1 MDDTSPVFLIT
12 GCSTGF
18 GRELV
23 LDLKPPIAALK
34 SDFRVIATARRP
46 ETLTDLQER
55 GAKVLPLDV
64 TASVQDLAAF
74 ATKAIAIYGQVD
86 YLVSNAGFAQGGA
99 VEEVSLEEAQEQF
112 NTNFFGLI
120 NTTNAFLPHFRA
132 RRAGTL
138 VNIGSEVSCTCPPG
152 TGFYSASKAAVEAI
166 SDTWAR
172 ELAEYG
178 IRSICIQPSGFRTEI
193 FKHAATRPPVKTV
206 EGYALAHGTM
216 DYLSNVFS
224 QTVAGDPA
232 KAARNIIK
240 LVTTKPEL
248 PMRFAL
254 GEEAYVNFKGFYQK
268 RLEELEATRDLTTG
282 TNFDV

>member
-1 MDDTSPVFLIT
+1 MVKTSPVFLIT

-23 LDLKPPIAALK
+23 LAALN

-46 ETLTDLQER
+46 ETLTELEGR
-55 GAKVLPLDV
+55 GAKVLTLDV
-64 TASVQDLAAF
+64 TSSVQELAAF
-74 ATKAIAIYGQVD
+74 AAKAIEIYGQVD
-86 YLVSNAGFAQGGA
+86 YLVNNAGFAQGGA
-99 VEEVSLEEAQEQF
+99 IEEVSLEEAQAQF
-112 NTNFFGLI
+112 NTNLFGLI

-132 RRAGTL
+132 RRAGTI

-152 TGFYSASKAAVEAI
+152 TGFYNASKAAVEAI

-193 FKHAATRPPVKTV
+193 FKHAATRPPARTV

-216 DYLSNVFS
+216 DYLSKVFS
-224 QTVAGDPA
+224 QSVAGDPA

-240 LVTTKPEL
+240 LITTKPEL

-254 GEEAYVNFKGFYQK
+254 GDDAYTNFKMFYEKQLK
-268 RLEELEATRDLTTG
+268 ELEATRDLTTG
-282 TNFDV
+282 TNFDS